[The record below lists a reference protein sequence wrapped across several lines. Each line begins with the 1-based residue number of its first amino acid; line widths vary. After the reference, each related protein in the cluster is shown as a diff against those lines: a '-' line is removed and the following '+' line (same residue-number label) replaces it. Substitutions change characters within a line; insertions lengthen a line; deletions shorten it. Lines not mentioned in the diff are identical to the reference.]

1 MVFLFFILLSL
12 LLLVGIQMVSPA
24 LHRLLAIVFFFIL
37 CSYLMM
43 QVVIPF
49 FQRLRTFYLFDLP
62 YLPLILGS
70 SLLYLCSI
78 IVSQVLE
85 DNDYGS
91 IALISHLAI
100 KIWIITLWLDK
111 LGELLKQWEKLL
123 VP

>member
-1 MVFLFFILLSL
+1 MMFLFFILLSL

>member
-1 MVFLFFILLSL
+1 MVT
-12 LLLVGIQMVSPA
+12 PA

>member
-12 LLLVGIQMVSPA
+12 LLLVGIQMTSPA
-24 LHRLLAIVFFFIL
+24 LHRLLAIVYFFIL

-43 QVVIPF
+43 RVVLPF
-49 FQRLRTFYLFDLP
+49 WQRLKTFYLFDLP
-62 YLPLILGS
+62 FLPLILGS

-78 IVSQVLE
+78 IISEILE
-85 DNDYGS
+85 ENNYSS
-91 IALISHLAI
+91 IAFISHLAI
-100 KIWIITLWLDK
+100 KIWIATLWLDK